1 MPPAGVMPTQM
12 AIMPQA
18 HAAMMRI
25 AAQPGL
31 SGLGSLP
38 GTVPPAPAC
47 QPAWAP
53 LPRGFPPPD
62 AAQAPLPAST
72 TSGLTGPQLQAS
84 MGLGATSTSQPAAA
98 MQPQPMPQFRIAPEM
113 HGWAG
118 GGPLAL
124 PITHP
129 LPAHFATDLV
139 PTLDTH
145 TQPQWP

>member
-1 MPPAGVMPTQM
+1 
-12 AIMPQA
+12 
-18 HAAMMRI
+18 MRI

-47 QPAWAP
+47 Q
-53 LPRGFPPPD
+53 
-62 AAQAPLPAST
+62 AARAPLPAST

-129 LPAHFATDLV
+129 LPAHFATD
-139 PTLDTH
+139 
-145 TQPQWP
+145 